1 MKGFGFRD
9 MGLGLRELRELR
21 DPGLLK
27 GILTGVHKG
36 SIKGLV
42 FFLKGLFL
50 FRRWSR
56 EPRLRQAFGKP
67 TLSHFFGV

>member
-9 MGLGLRELRELR
+9 KGLGLRELRGELR
-21 DPGLLK
+21 DPRLLK
-27 GILTGVHKG
+27 EILTGVHKG

-56 EPRLRQAFGKP
+56 EPRLRQASVPGLGFRVW
-67 TLSHFFGV
+67 F

>member
-42 FFLKGLFL
+42 FF
-50 FRRWSR
+50 
-56 EPRLRQAFGKP
+56 
-67 TLSHFFGV
+67 